1 MKYFLTLFV
10 MVLLSVCAI
19 APVYAADSG
28 NVSQTGC
35 NNSNG
40 NLCNPLNYNSV
51 TELIPKLLDIVAQ
64 IGLVVCTFFIIFAGF
79 KYVTAAGNSSEIE
92 KAHGILLWAVVGT
105 AVLLGAKVLASILAN
120 TVNQII
126 K

>member
-1 MKYFLTLFV
+1 MKYFLSLCVIVLVCTLTSV
-10 MVLLSVCAI
+10 PVLAQNSNATQ
-19 APVYAADSG
+19 G
-28 NVSQTGC
+28 GC
-35 NNSNG
+35 NATNG
-40 NLCNPLNYNSV
+40 RLCNPLNYNSV
-51 TELIPKLLDIVAQ
+51 TDLLPKILDIVAQ
-64 IGLVVCTFFIIFAGF
+64 AGLVVCTFFIIFAGF
-79 KYVTAAGNSSEIE
+79 KYVTAAGNSGEIE

>member
-1 MKYFLTLFV
+1 MKYFFTLCVVTFLCV
-10 MVLLSVCAI
+10 CSVI
-19 APVYAADSG
+19 PVYAADSK

-51 TELIPKLLDIVAQ
+51 TELIPKILDIVAQ
-64 IGLVVCTFFIIFAGF
+64 VGLVVCTFFIIFAGF
-79 KYVTAAGNSSEIE
+79 KYVTAAGNAGEIE
-92 KAHGILLWAVVGT
+92 KAHGILLWSVVGT
-105 AVLLGAKVLASILAN
+105 AVLLGAKVLASILEN

>member
-1 MKYFLTLFV
+1 VIVFLCALTALP
-10 MVLLSVCAI
+10 VLAQNTNTT
-19 APVYAADSG
+19 SG
-28 NVSQTGC
+28 GC

-40 NLCNPLNYNSV
+40 RLCNPLNYNSV
-51 TELIPKLLDIVAQ
+51 TDLIPRILDIVAQ
-64 IGLVVCTFFIIFAGF
+64 VGLVVCTFFIIFAGF
-79 KYVTAAGNSSEIE
+79 KYVTAAGNSGEIE